1 MPRKLHKA
9 LLYPRGVWESH
20 MCMLQCH
27 CVIASLNPRG
37 GIFALHKLWSQK
49 LTELTS
55 VTFVARKRITHNYA
69 SLLAV
74 HGNKSWK

>member
-1 MPRKLHKA
+1 MYVAMSLRHCFS
-9 LLYPRGVWESH
+9 ESEG
-20 MCMLQCH
+20 
-27 CVIASLNPRG
+27 RD
-37 GIFALHKLWSQK
+37 FALHKLWSQK

-69 SLLAV
+69 SLLAM